1 MMATRSAALTASSS
15 KDSATNVSAA
25 PPALEAQGV
34 GVSYGGVRA
43 TDDVSLTVGRGEI
56 VGLIGP
62 NGAGKTTLV
71 DAWCGF
77 VSHDGT
83 VKVDGVDVTGL
94 APHLRARA
102 GLSRTWQSVELVDD
116 LTVAQN
122 CQVAAPHASAAHI
135 EATLGRVGLG
145 GEGAAHP
152 GAAHPRELSL
162 GHRKLAGV
170 ARAIVA
176 ESAAVVLLD
185 EPAAG
190 LDPAETEALA
200 DVVRSLAADGFGVV
214 LIEHDTSLVFRL
226 CSRVVVL
233 VEGRVLTDGLPGEV
247 HDDPRVVAA
256 YLGTQT

>member
-1 MMATRSAALTASSS
+1 MNATTATTTAPDGTAPA
-15 KDSATNVSAA
+15 DS
-25 PPALEAQGV
+25 PALRATGI

-43 TDDVSLTVGRGEI
+43 TDDVSITVARGEI

-77 VSHDGT
+77 VDHDGS
-83 VKVDGVDVTGL
+83 VEVGGRDVTGWR
-94 APHLRARA
+94 AHRRARS
-102 GLSRTWQSVELVDD
+102 GLARTWQSVELVED
-116 LTVAQN
+116 LTLAQN
-122 CQVAAPHASAAHI
+122 CLVAAPHASATHI
-135 EATLGRVGLG
+135 EATLDRVGLT
-145 GEGAAHP
+145 GEAASHP
-152 GAAHPRELSL
+152 GQLSL

-170 ARAIVA
+170 ARAVVA
-176 ESAAVVLLD
+176 DAAAVLLD

-200 DVVRSLAADGFGVV
+200 EVVRSLADDGLGVV

-233 VEGRVLTDGLPGEV
+233 VGGRVLTDGPPEQV
-247 HDDPRVVAA
+247 RADPRVIAA